1 MDGDYERAVTGKDVL
16 AAARVAG
23 LDETVLGRL
32 VACITDGDRFDTGG
46 DLAAAAGPAALGLSD
61 GRWNAVF
68 APIFGEFE

>member
-1 MDGDYERAVTGKDVL
+1 MDSGYHRATTGRDVL

-23 LDETVLGRL
+23 LGTAVCERL
-32 VACITDGDRFDTGG
+32 AARIADDDRFATGA

-68 APIFGEFE
+68 APVFGEFE